1 MGPERW
7 RTRAARLFE
16 LAEQAHD
23 DGALRWSEL
32 LTARAEDCLC
42 KAAELENPK
51 LAGTKSIVGK
61 SDVRQQVR
69 H

>member
-1 MGPERW
+1 
-7 RTRAARLFE
+7 
-16 LAEQAHD
+16 
-23 DGALRWSEL
+23 
-32 LTARAEDCLC
+32 
-42 KAAELENPK
+42 LENPK